1 MWVHSWYTIV
11 NKGIERIYVMSE
23 DKAKHNTK
31 YKDALFRYLCNNE
44 YEASKLYKAIT
55 GKYISPDEIELE
67 NLDSLVI
74 TDWYNDVSFK
84 TKNNSVIILC
94 EQQSSKCNNM
104 TLRCLV
110 YYTNLIRKLY
120 EENEDGFKD
129 KIYRSTILK
138 VPKPE
143 FYVLYIGKETIESEE
158 LFTEHN
164 TGYENVIGFT
174 DDMFLQIRVK
184 NIDIHYDKLSE
195 VQRRESSTLA
205 GYSYLI
211 QQFGVH
217 EKELKSSIDDENKR
231 KNKAM
236 LLAIEDCR
244 TIGYLLEYLD
254 REEFKVMLEKE
265 YTMADYIESLK
276 EDIRQQALED
286 GRQQEREEGIKN
298 LIVSYKEDDFKRDKI
313 AIKIIKLYHV
323 TSESAE
329 EYLRKYFD

>member
-1 MWVHSWYTIV
+1 M
-11 NKGIERIYVMSE
+11 
-23 DKAKHNTK
+23 
-31 YKDALFRYLCNNE
+31 
-44 YEASKLYKAIT
+44 
-55 GKYISPDEIELE
+55 
-67 NLDSLVI
+67 
-74 TDWYNDVSFK
+74 
-84 TKNNSVIILC
+84 
-94 EQQSSKCNNM
+94 
-104 TLRCLV
+104 
-110 YYTNLIRKLY
+110 
-120 EENEDGFKD
+120 
-129 KIYRSTILK
+129 K

-143 FYVLYIGKETIESEE
+143 FYVLYIGKETIECEE

-164 TGYENVIGFT
+164 IGYENATGFT
-174 DDMFLQIRVK
+174 EDMFLQIRVK

-236 LLAIEDCR
+236 LMAIEDCR
-244 TIGYLLEYLD
+244 SMGYLLEYLD

-276 EDIRQQALED
+276 EDIRQQALEEGLRD

-298 LIVSYKEDDFKRDKI
+298 LIVTLKSLNIDKDNTLS
-313 AIKIIKLYHV
+313 KIVEVYHV
-323 TSESAE
+323 PSDKAE
-329 EYLRKYFD
+329 EYLRKYLVD

>member
-1 MWVHSWYTIV
+1 
-11 NKGIERIYVMSE
+11 MSKE
-23 DKAKHNTK
+23 KEHLEEKHNTK

-55 GKYISPDEIELE
+55 GKYISPNEIELE

-74 TDWYNDVSFK
+74 ADWYNDVSFK
-84 TKNNSVIILC
+84 TKDNSVIILC
-94 EQQSSKCNNM
+94 GQQSSKCANM

-129 KIYRSTILK
+129 KIYRSAVLK

-143 FYVLYIGKETIESEE
+143 FYVLYIGKETIKSEE

-164 TGYENVIGFT
+164 MGYENATGFM

-195 VQRRESSTLA
+195 VQRQESSTLA

-217 EKELKSSIDDENKR
+217 EKELKNSIEDENKR
-231 KNKAM
+231 KKKAM

-244 TIGYLLEYLD
+244 NMGYLLECLD

-265 YTMADYIESLK
+265 YTMADYIASLK

-286 GRQQEREEGIKN
+286 GLREGLEKGQEQEREEGIKN

-313 AIKIIKLYHV
+313 AIKIIKLYNV

-329 EYLRKYFD
+329 EYLKKYFD

>member
-1 MWVHSWYTIV
+1 
-11 NKGIERIYVMSE
+11 MSE
-23 DKAKHNTK
+23 EKAKHNTK

-44 YEASKLYKAIT
+44 HEASKLYKAIT

-84 TKNNSVIILC
+84 TKDNSVIILC
-94 EQQSSKCNNM
+94 EQQSSKCNNI

-120 EENEDGFKD
+120 EENEEGFKD
-129 KIYRSTILK
+129 KIYRSTVLK
-138 VPKPE
+138 VQKPE
-143 FYVLYIGKETIESEE
+143 FYVLYIGKETIENEE

-164 TGYENVIGFT
+164 IGYENATGFT
-174 DDMFLQIRVK
+174 EDMFLQIRVK

-211 QQFGVH
+211 QQFGVY
-217 EKELKSSIDDENKR
+217 EKELKSSIYDENKR

-236 LLAIEDCR
+236 LMAIEDCR
-244 TIGYLLEYLD
+244 NMGYLIEYLD

-276 EDIRQQALED
+276 EDIRQQ
-286 GRQQEREEGIKN
+286 EREHAKEEGIKN

-313 AIKIIKLYHV
+313 AIKIIKLYNV
-323 TSESAE
+323 PSDKAE